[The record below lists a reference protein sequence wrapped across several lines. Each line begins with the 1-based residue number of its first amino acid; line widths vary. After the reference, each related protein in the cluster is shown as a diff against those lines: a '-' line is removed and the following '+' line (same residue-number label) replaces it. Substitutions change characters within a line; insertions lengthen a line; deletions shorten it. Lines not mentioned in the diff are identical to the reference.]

1 MNSIV
6 LDQAL
11 ERNRS
16 PYFLIWNKERG
27 YSLLQKFN
35 GEILWLGA
43 THDRDR
49 ALIAYNEYV
58 RLWLRKVER
67 KVK

>member
-1 MNSIV
+1 MSSIV

-11 ERNRS
+11 ERNKS

-27 YSLLQKFN
+27 YSLLQKGPDKIYF
-35 GEILWLGA
+35 LGA

-49 ALIAYNEYV
+49 VLVAYNEYV
-58 RLWLRKVER
+58 RLWIKKGSEL
-67 KVK
+67 